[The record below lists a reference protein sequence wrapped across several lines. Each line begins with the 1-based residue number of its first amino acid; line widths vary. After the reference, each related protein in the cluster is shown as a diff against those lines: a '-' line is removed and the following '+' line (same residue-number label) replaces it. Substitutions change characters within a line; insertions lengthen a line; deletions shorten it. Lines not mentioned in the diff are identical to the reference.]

1 MKIHIRFAVLT
12 LAALA
17 LVSCQSQ
24 QGSSI
29 NAKAA
34 GADTVVVTQEQ
45 DGGQVVLKPG
55 QTLLV
60 RLPVS
65 NDRGMRWEMEAMPN
79 QAVIMLDGQ
88 RVVHSNDQVKYDSL
102 IAYEELRFQ
111 AQAPGKTELQLN
123 YDRPG
128 FGEGSVERRFN
139 IDVVVSAAGSR

>member
-60 RLPVS
+60 RLPAA
-65 NDRGMRWEMEAMPN
+65 NDRGMTWQMEVKPN
-79 QAVIMLDGQ
+79 QSVIMSDGERIVQ
-88 RVVHSNDQVKYDSL
+88 SGDQVKYDSL
-102 IAYEELRFQ
+102 ISYVELRFQ

>member
-1 MKIHIRFAVLT
+1 MNMHFRFIT
-12 LAALA
+12 LAIAVLA

-29 NAKAA
+29 NAKPA
-34 GADTVVVTQEQ
+34 GPDTVIVTQDQ
-45 DGGQVVLKPG
+45 DGGRVVLSPG

-79 QAVIMLDGQ
+79 QAVIMPDGQ
-88 RVVHSNDQVKYDSL
+88 RVVRSNDQVKYDSL

-111 AQAPGKTELQLN
+111 AQAAGQTELQLN

-128 FGEGSVERRFN
+128 SGEGSVERRFN
-139 IDVVVSAAGSR
+139 IDIVVFPAGSR